1 MLFIHSY
8 LVFMPLHVIGRQI
21 IIIFYSFWRSF
32 EQSWRLTMED
42 ATRADQQLLAQPNR
56 PLGDLVSITH
66 NNVSRD
72 EHASVRAFAS
82 VGRVAFSWRYGMKD
96 YVPKGCIWLLLSSWV
111 HTSSTRCEYMWPG
124 HRPPIRDTEGK
135 GQWPC
140 QDIIYRFLLWLSEIQ
155 FLR

>member
-21 IIIFYSFWRSF
+21 IIIFYSSGGRSNTGRNYDGGRG
-32 EQSWRLTMED
+32 QGRSA
-42 ATRADQQLLAQPNR
+42 ATPEPNK

-72 EHASVRAFAS
+72 EHAGVRASAS
-82 VGRVAFSWRYGMKD
+82 VGNVAVSWRYGMKD
-96 YVPKGCIWLLLSSWV
+96 YVPKACIWLLLSWL
-111 HTSSTRCEYMWPG
+111 HTSSTRCEYMCPG
-124 HRPPIRDTEGK
+124 HRPQIRESEPERE